1 MTIEPQTDAIAALTG
16 LQATLEQA
24 KSEATG
30 AKAAVMA
37 VLAQPPVDVTAL
49 QAELTAVK
57 IELAN
62 QTLYKEGWRNEAWG
76 WRKLEGGTYDLYK
89 RLTPEEV
96 AAKKLTPRTL
106 PK

>member
-1 MTIEPQTDAIAALTG
+1 MTDPQTDPNTDPIASLTSV
-16 LQATLEQA
+16 QATLKQA
-24 KSEATG
+24 EAGVTE

-37 VLAQPPVDVTAL
+37 VLAQPPVDVTVL

-57 IELAN
+57 TELAN
-62 QTLYKEGWRNEAWG
+62 QTLYKDGWRAEAWA

-96 AAKKLTPRTL
+96 AAKK
-106 PK
+106 